1 VIFFV
6 NLILSMQK
14 SSIHPF
20 SATIMAWYT
29 DHQRELPWRQ
39 TKDPYAIWLSEII
52 LQQTRVAQG
61 LPYYERLLAAF
72 PAVRDLAEAPEASLL
87 RLWQGLGYYSR
98 ARNLQKAAQMV
109 MRDFN
114 GSFPRTY
121 DDIITLP
128 GVGPYTAA
136 AIASFAFDEAKA
148 VVDGNVF
155 RVLSRVFAVET
166 DIASSA
172 ARGVFTELAQ
182 SLIPTED
189 PAGFNQA
196 IMEFGAL
203 QCTPSPDCSIC
214 PLRISCAAFNE
225 KRVNE
230 FPIKSKKTKVK
241 EIKMDYLVIEQKG
254 QLLVRERV
262 ENGIW
267 KGLWEFY
274 LIEGSLDWLA
284 FPRKALKSPPVHL
297 LSHRKI
303 KAEAWHVQ
311 VPDNFALAIPEGYR
325 WMSPSEFESKG
336 KPVLLLNLI
345 TDNLDCPI
353 LQDIS
358 PTYL

>member
-1 VIFFV
+1 
-6 NLILSMQK
+6 MQK

-20 SATIMAWYT
+20 SATIMAWYA

-39 TKDPYAIWLSEII
+39 TRDPYAIWLSEII

-61 LPYYERLLAAF
+61 LPYFERLITAF
-72 PAVRDLAEAPEASLL
+72 PTVRDLAEAPEATLL

-109 MRDFN
+109 MRDFK
-114 GSFPRTY
+114 GSFPQTY
-121 DDIITLP
+121 DEIILLP

-136 AIASFAFDEAKA
+136 AIASFAFNEAKA

-172 ARGVFTELAQ
+172 ARGIFTELAQ

-203 QCTPSPDCSIC
+203 QCTPAPDCAVC
-214 PLRISCAAFNE
+214 PLQVFCQSNKE
-225 KRVNE
+225 HRVAE
-230 FPIKSKKTKVK
+230 FPVKSKKTKVK
-241 EIKMDYLVIEQKG
+241 EIEMNYLVIEQNG
-254 QLLVRERV
+254 QLLVRERTG
-262 ENGIW
+262 NGIW
-267 KGLWEFY
+267 RGLWEFY
-274 LIEGSLDWLA
+274 LLDEQADGLP
-284 FPRKALKSPPVHL
+284 FPRQALKSPPVHL

-303 KAEAWHVQ
+303 NCKAWHMQ
-311 VPDNFALAIPEGYR
+311 VPDNFAFEIPEGYV

-358 PTYL
+358 PAYL

>member
-1 VIFFV
+1 
-6 NLILSMQK
+6 
-14 SSIHPF
+14 
-20 SATIMAWYT
+20 
-29 DHQRELPWRQ
+29 
-39 TKDPYAIWLSEII
+39 
-52 LQQTRVAQG
+52 
-61 LPYYERLLAAF
+61 
-72 PAVRDLAEAPEASLL
+72 
-87 RLWQGLGYYSR
+87 
-98 ARNLQKAAQMV
+98 
-109 MRDFN
+109 
-114 GSFPRTY
+114 
-121 DDIITLP
+121 
-128 GVGPYTAA
+128 
-136 AIASFAFDEAKA
+136 
-148 VVDGNVF
+148 
-155 RVLSRVFAVET
+155 VFAVET

-230 FPIKSKKTKVK
+230 LPIKSKKTKVK
-241 EIKMDYLVIEQKG
+241 EIQMDYLVIEQNG
-254 QLLVRERV
+254 LLLVRERV
-262 ENGIW
+262 GNSIW

>member
-1 VIFFV
+1 
-6 NLILSMQK
+6 MQK
-14 SSIHPF
+14 SAIHPF
-20 SATIMAWYT
+20 SATIITWYA

-61 LPYYERLLAAF
+61 LPYFDRLITAF
-72 PAVRDLAEAPEASLL
+72 PTVKDLAEAPEVSLF
-87 RLWQGLGYYSR
+87 RIWQGLGYYSR

-109 MRDFN
+109 MLEFKGDF
-114 GSFPRTY
+114 PTTY
-121 DDIITLP
+121 EEIIRLP

-148 VVDGNVF
+148 VVDGNVY

-172 ARGVFTELAQ
+172 ARGIFTSLAQ
-182 SLIPTED
+182 SLIPLED
-189 PAGFNQA
+189 PATFNQA

-203 QCTPSPDCSIC
+203 QCTPAPDCSVC
-214 PLRISCAAFNE
+214 PLRISCVAFSE
-225 KRVNE
+225 KRVAE
-230 FPIKSKKTKVK
+230 LPLKLKKNQVK
-241 EIKMDYLVIEQKG
+241 EIQMDYLVIEQKG
-254 QLLVRERV
+254 QILVRERA
-262 ENGIW
+262 EKGIW
-267 KGLWEFY
+267 KGLWELY
-274 LIEGSLDWLA
+274 LIEDSADWLP
-284 FPRKALKSPPVHL
+284 FTRQALKSPAVHL

-303 KAEAWHVQ
+303 HCKAWYVQ
-311 VPDNFALAIPEGYR
+311 VPDNFDLDIPKGYR
-325 WMSPSEFESKG
+325 WMSPSDFESKG

>member
-1 VIFFV
+1 
-6 NLILSMQK
+6 MQK

-20 SATIMAWYT
+20 SATIMAWYAE
-29 DHQRELPWRQ
+29 HQRELPWRQ

-61 LPYYERLLAAF
+61 LPYYERLLATF
-72 PAVRDLAEAPEASLL
+72 PAVRDLAEAPESTLL

-98 ARNLQKAAQMV
+98 ARNLQKAAQKV
-109 MRDFN
+109 MRDFE
-114 GSFPRTY
+114 GVFPQTY
-121 DDIITLP
+121 DEIIQLP

-136 AIASFAFDEAKA
+136 AIASFAFKEAKA

-155 RVLSRVFAVET
+155 RVLSRMFAVET
-166 DIASSA
+166 DIASST
-172 ARGVFTELAQ
+172 ARGVFTSLAQ
-182 SLIPTED
+182 SLIPTQD

-203 QCTPSPDCSIC
+203 QCTPAPDCSIC
-214 PLRISCAAFNE
+214 PLRVSCAAFSK
-225 KRVNE
+225 KRVAE
-230 FPIKSKKTKVK
+230 LPLKSKKTKVK
-241 EIKMDYLVIEQKG
+241 EIEMNYLVIEQKG
-254 QLLVRERV
+254 QLLVRERA
-262 ENGIW
+262 EKGIW
-267 KGLWEFY
+267 RGLWEFY
-274 LIEGSLDWLA
+274 LLEDQADWLP
-284 FPRKALKSPPVHL
+284 FSRKALKSPPVHL

-303 KAEAWHVQ
+303 KCDAWHVQ
-311 VPDNFALAIPEGYR
+311 VPDNFALAIPEGYV
-325 WMSPSEFESKG
+325 WMSPSDFESKG

>member
-1 VIFFV
+1 
-6 NLILSMQK
+6 MQK

-20 SATIMAWYT
+20 SATLMAWYAV
-29 DHQRELPWRQ
+29 HQRELPWRQ

-72 PAVRDLAEAPEASLL
+72 PTVSDLAEAPESSLL

-114 GSFPRTY
+114 GSFPQTY

-155 RVLSRVFAVET
+155 RVLSRVFGVET

-182 SLIPTED
+182 SLIPSQD
-189 PAGFNQA
+189 PAEFNQA

-203 QCTPSPDCSIC
+203 QCTPAPDCSIC
-214 PLRISCAAFNE
+214 PLRISCAAFKE

-230 FPIKSKKTKVK
+230 LPVKSKKTKVK
-241 EIKMDYLVIEQKG
+241 EIEMDYLIIEQNG
-254 QLLVRERV
+254 QILVRERV

>member
-1 VIFFV
+1 
-6 NLILSMQK
+6 MQK
-14 SSIHPF
+14 SAIHPF
-20 SATIMAWYT
+20 SATIMAWYA

-72 PAVRDLAEAPEASLL
+72 PTVRDLAEAPEATLL

-109 MRDFN
+109 MHDFA
-114 GSFPRTY
+114 GIFPTTY
-121 DDIITLP
+121 DEIIRLP

-136 AIASFAFDEAKA
+136 AIASFAFNEAKA

-155 RVLSRVFAVET
+155 RVLSRVFAIET
-166 DIASSA
+166 DIASSS
-172 ARGVFTELAQ
+172 ARGIFTDLAQ

-203 QCTPSPDCSIC
+203 QCTPSPDCSVC
-214 PLRISCAAFNE
+214 PLAIFCQSKIAH
-225 KRVNE
+225 RVTD
-230 FPIKSKKTKVK
+230 FPVKSKKTKVK
-241 EIKMDYLVIEQKG
+241 EIEMNYLVIEQNG
-254 QLLVRERV
+254 QILVRERAG
-262 ENGIW
+262 NGIW

-274 LIEGSLDWLA
+274 LLEDSLEWIAL
-284 FPRKALKSPPVHL
+284 PRHALKSPPVHL

-303 KAEAWHVQ
+303 KCDAWHVQ
-311 VPDNFALAIPEGYR
+311 VPDNFALAIPDGYV

-336 KPVLLLNLI
+336 KSVLLLNLI

-353 LQDIS
+353 LQEIS

>member
-1 VIFFV
+1 
-6 NLILSMQK
+6 MQK

-98 ARNLQKAAQMV
+98 ARNLQKAAQLV
-109 MRDFN
+109 MRDYN

-136 AIASFAFDEAKA
+136 AIASFAFNQAKA
-148 VVDGNVF
+148 VVDGNVY
-155 RVLSRVFAVET
+155 RVLSRVFAIET

-182 SLIPTED
+182 SLIPPQN

-203 QCTPSPDCSIC
+203 QCTPAPDCSIC
-214 PLRISCAAFNE
+214 PLRVSCAAFKE

-230 FPIKSKKTKVK
+230 LPIKSKKTKVK
-241 EIKMDYLVIEQKG
+241 EIEMNYLIIEQNS
-254 QLLVRERV
+254 QILVRERV

-284 FPRKALKSPPVHL
+284 FPRKVLKSPPVHL

-303 KAEAWHVQ
+303 KCEAWHVQ
-311 VPDNFALAIPEGYR
+311 VPDNFALAIPEGYV

-345 TDNLDCPI
+345 TDNLDCSI
-353 LQDIS
+353 LQEIS
-358 PTYL
+358 LTYL

>member
-1 VIFFV
+1 
-6 NLILSMQK
+6 MQK

-20 SATIMAWYT
+20 SATIMAWYAE
-29 DHQRELPWRQ
+29 HQRELPWRQ
-39 TKDPYAIWLSEII
+39 TRDPYAIWLSEII

-61 LPYYERLLAAF
+61 LPYYERLLATF
-72 PAVRDLAEAPEASLL
+72 PTVRDLAEAPETTLL

-109 MRDFN
+109 LRDYA
-114 GSFPRTY
+114 GVFPQTY
-121 DDIITLP
+121 DEIIRLP

-136 AIASFAFDEAKA
+136 AIASFAFNEAKA

-155 RVLSRVFAVET
+155 RVLSRVFAVDT

-172 ARGVFTELAQ
+172 ARGIFTQLAQ
-182 SLIPTED
+182 SLIPAQD
-189 PAGFNQA
+189 PASFNQA

-203 QCTPSPDCSIC
+203 QCTPNPDCSIC
-214 PLRISCAAFNE
+214 PLSIFCQSNLTKTVAN
-225 KRVNE
+225 
-230 FPIKSKKTKVK
+230 FPVKSKKTRVK
-241 EIKMDYLVIEQKG
+241 AIQMDYLVIEQNG
-254 QLLVRERV
+254 LLLVRERV

-267 KGLWEFY
+267 KGLWEFC
-274 LIEGSLDWLA
+274 LIEDEVDWLP
-284 FPRKALKSPPVHL
+284 FPWQALKSPPVHL

-303 KAEAWHVQ
+303 HCDAWYVQ
-311 VPDNFALAIPEGYR
+311 VPDNFALAIPTGYV
-325 WMSPSEFESKG
+325 WMSPLAFESKG

-345 TDNLDCPI
+345 TDNLECPI

>member
-1 VIFFV
+1 
-6 NLILSMQK
+6 MQK

-20 SATIMAWYT
+20 SATIMAWYAE
-29 DHQRELPWRQ
+29 HQRELPWRQ
-39 TKDPYAIWLSEII
+39 TRDPYAIWLSEII

-72 PAVRDLAEAPEASLL
+72 PSVRDLAEAPEATLL

-109 MRDFN
+109 MRDFE
-114 GSFPRTY
+114 GVFPQTY
-121 DDIITLP
+121 DEIIRLP

-136 AIASFAFDEAKA
+136 AIASFAFSEAKA

-155 RVLSRVFAVET
+155 RVLSRVFSVET

-172 ARGVFTELAQ
+172 ARGVFTSLAQ
-182 SLIPTED
+182 SLIPTQD

-203 QCTPSPDCSIC
+203 QCTPAPDCSIC
-214 PLRISCAAFNE
+214 PLLVSCEAFSTH
-225 KRVNE
+225 RVTE

-241 EIKMDYLVIEQKG
+241 EIEMNYLVIEQNG

-262 ENGIW
+262 GNGIW

-274 LIEGSLDWLA
+274 LLEGDCDWLP
-284 FPRKALKSPPVHL
+284 FSRQALKSPPVHL

-303 KAEAWHVQ
+303 HCDAWHVQ
-311 VPDNFALAIPEGYR
+311 VPDNFVLAIPEGYR
-325 WMSPSEFESKG
+325 WMSPSAFESKG

>member
-1 VIFFV
+1 
-6 NLILSMQK
+6 
-14 SSIHPF
+14 
-20 SATIMAWYT
+20 
-29 DHQRELPWRQ
+29 
-39 TKDPYAIWLSEII
+39 
-52 LQQTRVAQG
+52 
-61 LPYYERLLAAF
+61 
-72 PAVRDLAEAPEASLL
+72 
-87 RLWQGLGYYSR
+87 
-98 ARNLQKAAQMV
+98 
-109 MRDFN
+109 
-114 GSFPRTY
+114 
-121 DDIITLP
+121 
-128 GVGPYTAA
+128 VGPYTAA

-155 RVLSRVFAVET
+155 RVLSRVFAVER

-230 FPIKSKKTKVK
+230 LPIKSKKTKVK
-241 EIKMDYLVIEQKG
+241 EIQMDYLIIEQNG
-254 QLLVRERV
+254 QILVRERV

-284 FPRKALKSPPVHL
+284 FPRTALKSPPVHL

>member
-1 VIFFV
+1 
-6 NLILSMQK
+6 MQK
-14 SSIHPF
+14 SFIHPF
-20 SATIMAWYT
+20 SATIMAWYAE
-29 DHQRELPWRQ
+29 HQRELPWRQ

-72 PAVRDLAEAPEASLL
+72 PSVRDLADAPEASLL

-109 MRDFN
+109 VRDFK
-114 GSFPRTY
+114 GVFPSTY
-121 DDIITLP
+121 DDIIQLP

-203 QCTPSPDCSIC
+203 QCTPAPDCSIC
-214 PLRISCAAFNE
+214 TMRVSCAAFKE
-225 KRVNE
+225 KRVTE
-230 FPIKSKKTKVK
+230 LPIKSKKTKVK
-241 EIKMDYLVIEQKG
+241 EIEMNYLVIEQNG
-254 QLLVRERV
+254 QLLVRERT
-262 ENGIW
+262 EKGIW

-274 LIEGSLDWLA
+274 LIEDACNWLP
-284 FPRKALKSPPVHL
+284 FQRQALKSPTVHL

-303 KAEAWHVQ
+303 HCDAWHVQ
-311 VPDNFALAIPEGYR
+311 VPDNFALVIPEGYR

>member
-1 VIFFV
+1 
-6 NLILSMQK
+6 MQK
-14 SSIHPF
+14 SPIHPF
-20 SATIMAWYT
+20 SATIMAWYVE
-29 DHQRELPWRQ
+29 HQRELPWRQ

-72 PAVRDLAEAPEASLL
+72 PTVKDLAEAPEASLL

-109 MRDFN
+109 MRDFA
-114 GSFPRTY
+114 GDFPRTY

-136 AIASFAFDEAKA
+136 AIASFAFNEAKA

-155 RVLSRVFAVET
+155 RVLSRVFEVET
-166 DIASSA
+166 DIVSSS
-172 ARGVFTELAQ
+172 ARGVFTSLAQ
-182 SLIPTED
+182 SLIPSED
-189 PAGFNQA
+189 PAGFNQS

-203 QCTPSPDCSIC
+203 QCTPAPDCSVC
-214 PLRISCAAFNE
+214 PLRVSCAAFSAS
-225 KRVNE
+225 RVAE
-230 FPIKSKKTKVK
+230 LPIKSKKTKVK
-241 EIKMDYLVIEQKG
+241 EIQMDYLVIEQKG
-254 QLLVRERV
+254 QLLVRERT

-274 LIEGSLDWLA
+274 LIEESLEWLP
-284 FPRKALKSPPVHL
+284 FPRQTLKSPPVHL

-303 KAEAWHVQ
+303 NCEAWHVQ
-311 VPDNFALAIPEGYR
+311 VPDNFDLEIPAGYG
-325 WMSPSEFESKG
+325 WMSPTEFESKG

-358 PTYL
+358 PAYL

>member
-1 VIFFV
+1 
-6 NLILSMQK
+6 MQK

-20 SATIMAWYT
+20 SATIMAWYAE
-29 DHQRELPWRQ
+29 HQRELPWRQ

-72 PAVRDLAEAPEASLL
+72 PTVRDLAEAQEATLL

-109 MRDFN
+109 MRDFE
-114 GSFPRTY
+114 GVFPQTF
-121 DDIITLP
+121 DEIIRLT

-136 AIASFAFDEAKA
+136 AIASFAFSEAKA

-155 RVLSRVFAVET
+155 RVLSRVFAIET

-172 ARGVFTELAQ
+172 ARGVFTSLAQ
-182 SLIPTED
+182 SLIPTQD

-214 PLRISCAAFNE
+214 PLLVSCEAFSAHQ
-225 KRVNE
+225 VTE

-241 EIKMDYLVIEQKG
+241 EIEMNYLVIEQKG
-254 QLLVRERV
+254 QLLVRERTGK
-262 ENGIW
+262 GIW

-274 LIEGSLDWLA
+274 LIEDACDWLP
-284 FPRKALKSPPVHL
+284 FQRQALKSPPVHL

-303 KAEAWHVQ
+303 HCDAWYVQ
-311 VPDNFALAIPEGYR
+311 VPDNFVLAIPEGYR
-325 WMSPSEFESKG
+325 WMSPSAFESKG

>member
-1 VIFFV
+1 
-6 NLILSMQK
+6 MQK

-20 SATIMAWYT
+20 SATIMAWYAE
-29 DHQRELPWRQ
+29 HQRELPWRQ

-72 PAVRDLAEAPEASLL
+72 PAVRDLAEAPEATLL

-109 MRDFN
+109 MRDFE
-114 GSFPRTY
+114 GVFPQSY
-121 DDIITLP
+121 DEIIRLP

-136 AIASFAFDEAKA
+136 AIASFAFKEAKA

-155 RVLSRVFAVET
+155 RVLSRMFAVET
-166 DIASSA
+166 DIASST
-172 ARGVFTELAQ
+172 ARGVFTSLAQ
-182 SLIPTED
+182 SLIPTQD

-203 QCTPSPDCSIC
+203 QCTPAPDCSIC
-214 PLRISCAAFNE
+214 PLRVSCAAFSK
-225 KRVNE
+225 KRVAE
-230 FPIKSKKTKVK
+230 LPLKSKKTKVK
-241 EIKMDYLVIEQKG
+241 EIEMNYLVIEQKG
-254 QLLVRERV
+254 QLLVRERA
-262 ENGIW
+262 EKGIW
-267 KGLWEFY
+267 RGLWEFY
-274 LIEGSLDWLA
+274 LLEDQADWLP
-284 FPRKALKSPPVHL
+284 FSRKALKSPPVHL

-303 KAEAWHVQ
+303 KCDAWHVQ
-311 VPDNFALAIPEGYR
+311 VPDNFALAIPEGYV
-325 WMSPSEFESKG
+325 WMSPSAFESKG

>member
-1 VIFFV
+1 
-6 NLILSMQK
+6 MQK

-20 SATIMAWYT
+20 SATLMAWYAV
-29 DHQRELPWRQ
+29 HQRELPWRQ

-72 PAVRDLAEAPEASLL
+72 PSVRDLAEAPESSLL

-114 GSFPRTY
+114 GSFPQTY

-155 RVLSRVFAVET
+155 RVLSRVFGVET

-182 SLIPTED
+182 SLIPPQD
-189 PAGFNQA
+189 PATFNQA

-203 QCTPSPDCSIC
+203 QCTPAPDCSIC
-214 PLRISCAAFNE
+214 PLRISCAAFKE

-230 FPIKSKKTKVK
+230 LPVKSKKVKVK
-241 EIKMDYLVIEQKG
+241 EIEMNYLVIEQNG
-254 QLLVRERV
+254 QILVRERV

-303 KAEAWHVQ
+303 KCEAWHVQ
-311 VPDNFALAIPEGYR
+311 VPDNFALAILEGYR

>member
-1 VIFFV
+1 
-6 NLILSMQK
+6 MQK

-20 SATIMAWYT
+20 ASTIITWYAE
-29 DHQRELPWRQ
+29 HQRELPWRK
-39 TKDPYAIWLSEII
+39 TRDPYAIWLSEII

-61 LPYYERLLAAF
+61 LPYYQRLLAEF
-72 PAVRDLAEAPEASLL
+72 PTVRDLAEAPEASLL

-98 ARNLQKAAQMV
+98 ARNLQKAAQLI
-109 MRDFN
+109 MRDFA
-114 GSFPRTY
+114 GTFPPTY
-121 DDIITLP
+121 DEIILLP

-172 ARGVFTELAQ
+172 ARGVFTSLAQ
-182 SLIPTED
+182 SLMPTQD

-203 QCTPSPDCSIC
+203 QCIPAPDCSVC
-214 PLRISCAAFNE
+214 PLAVFCQSNKE
-225 KRVNE
+225 HRVTD
-230 FPIKSKKTKVK
+230 FPVKSKKTKVK
-241 EIKMDYLVIEQKG
+241 EIQMDYLIIEQNG
-254 QLLVRERV
+254 QILVHERA
-262 ENGIW
+262 ENSIW

-274 LIEGSLDWLA
+274 LIEDSAEWLP
-284 FPRKALKSPPVHL
+284 FSRKALQSPPVHL

-303 KAEAWHVQ
+303 HCQAWHVQ
-311 VPDNFALAIPEGYR
+311 VPDNFALEIPAGYG
-325 WMSPSEFESKG
+325 WMSPSDFESKG
-336 KPVLLLNLI
+336 KSVLLLNLI

>member
-1 VIFFV
+1 
-6 NLILSMQK
+6 MQK
-14 SSIHPF
+14 SPLHPF
-20 SATIMAWYT
+20 SATIMAWYAE
-29 DHQRELPWRQ
+29 HQRELPWRQ

-72 PAVRDLAEAPEASLL
+72 PTVKDLAEAPEASLL

-109 MRDFN
+109 MHEFA
-114 GSFPRTY
+114 GVFPQTY
-121 DDIITLP
+121 DEIIRLP

-136 AIASFAFDEAKA
+136 AIASFAFNEAKA

-172 ARGVFTELAQ
+172 ARGVFTSLAQ
-182 SLIPTED
+182 SLIPD
-189 PAGFNQA
+189 VNPAGFNQA

-203 QCTPSPDCSIC
+203 QCTPAPDCAVC
-214 PLRISCAAFNE
+214 TLRISCAAFSTH
-225 KRVNE
+225 RVAE
-230 FPIKSKKTKVK
+230 LPLKSKKTKVK
-241 EIKMDYLVIEQKG
+241 EIEMNYLVIEQNG
-254 QLLVRERV
+254 QLLVRERT
-262 ENGIW
+262 EKGIW

-274 LIEGSLDWLA
+274 LIEDACDWLP
-284 FPRKALKSPPVHL
+284 FSRQALKSPAVHL

-303 KAEAWHVQ
+303 HCDAWHVQ
-311 VPDNFALAIPEGYR
+311 VPDNFRLEIPAGYT
-325 WMSPSEFESKG
+325 WMSPSDFESKG

>member
-1 VIFFV
+1 
-6 NLILSMQK
+6 MQK

-72 PAVRDLAEAPEASLL
+72 PTVCDLAEAPEASLL

-98 ARNLQKAAQMV
+98 ARNLQKAAQLV

-121 DDIITLP
+121 EDIITLP

-230 FPIKSKKTKVK
+230 LPIKSKKTKVK
-241 EIKMDYLVIEQKG
+241 EIQMDYLIIEQNG
-254 QLLVRERV
+254 QILVRERV

>member
-1 VIFFV
+1 
-6 NLILSMQK
+6 MQK

-72 PAVRDLAEAPEASLL
+72 PTVCDLAEAPEASLL

-98 ARNLQKAAQMV
+98 ARNLQKAAQLV
-109 MRDFN
+109 MRDFA
-114 GSFPRTY
+114 GTFPSNY
-121 DDIITLP
+121 EDIITLP

-230 FPIKSKKTKVK
+230 LPIKSKKTKVK
-241 EIKMDYLVIEQKG
+241 EIQMDYLVIEHNG
-254 QLLVRERV
+254 QILVRERV

>member
-1 VIFFV
+1 
-6 NLILSMQK
+6 MQK

-20 SATIMAWYT
+20 SATIMAWYAE
-29 DHQRELPWRQ
+29 HQRELPWRQ

-72 PAVRDLAEAPEASLL
+72 PAVRDLAEAPEATLL

-109 MRDFN
+109 MRDFE
-114 GSFPRTY
+114 GVFPQTY
-121 DDIITLP
+121 DEIIRLP

-136 AIASFAFDEAKA
+136 AIASFAFKEAKA

-155 RVLSRVFAVET
+155 RVLSRMFAVET
-166 DIASSA
+166 DIASST
-172 ARGVFTELAQ
+172 ARGVFTSLAQ
-182 SLIPTED
+182 SLIPTQD

-203 QCTPSPDCSIC
+203 QCTPAPDCSIC
-214 PLRISCAAFNE
+214 PLRVSCAAFSK
-225 KRVNE
+225 KRVAE
-230 FPIKSKKTKVK
+230 LPLKSKKTKVK
-241 EIKMDYLVIEQKG
+241 EIEMNYLVIEQKG
-254 QLLVRERV
+254 QLLVRERA
-262 ENGIW
+262 EKGIW
-267 KGLWEFY
+267 RGLWEFY
-274 LIEGSLDWLA
+274 LLEDQADWLP
-284 FPRKALKSPPVHL
+284 FSRKALKSPPVHL

-303 KAEAWHVQ
+303 KCDAWHVQ
-311 VPDNFALAIPEGYR
+311 VPDNFALAIPEGYV
-325 WMSPSEFESKG
+325 WMSPSAFESKG

>member
-1 VIFFV
+1 
-6 NLILSMQK
+6 MQK

-61 LPYYERLLAAF
+61 LPYYERLLTAF
-72 PAVRDLAEAPEASLL
+72 PTVRDLAEAPEASLL

-98 ARNLQKAAQMV
+98 ARNLQKAAQLV

-114 GSFPRTY
+114 GSFPQTY

-155 RVLSRVFAVET
+155 RVLSRVFGVET

-214 PLRISCAAFNE
+214 PLRISCAAFKE

-230 FPIKSKKTKVK
+230 LPIKSKKTKVK
-241 EIKMDYLVIEQKG
+241 EIEMNYLIIEQNG
-254 QLLVRERV
+254 LLLVRERV
-262 ENGIW
+262 GNSIW

-274 LIEGSLDWLA
+274 LMEDQADWL
-284 FPRKALKSPPVHL
+284 PYSRKALKSPPVHL

-303 KAEAWHVQ
+303 KCEAWHVQ

>member
-1 VIFFV
+1 
-6 NLILSMQK
+6 MQK

-20 SATIMAWYT
+20 SATIMAWYAE
-29 DHQRELPWRQ
+29 HQRELPWRQ

-72 PAVRDLAEAPEASLL
+72 PTVRDLAEAPEATLL

-109 MRDFN
+109 MRDFE
-114 GSFPRTY
+114 GVFPQTY
-121 DDIITLP
+121 DEIIRLP

-136 AIASFAFDEAKA
+136 AIASFAFKEAKA

-155 RVLSRVFAVET
+155 RVLSRVFAIET

-172 ARGVFTELAQ
+172 ARGVFTSLAQ
-182 SLIPTED
+182 SLIPTQD

-214 PLRISCAAFNE
+214 PLFVSCEAFSAH
-225 KRVNE
+225 RVTE

-241 EIKMDYLVIEQKG
+241 EIEMNYLVIEQKG

-262 ENGIW
+262 GNGIW

-274 LIEGSLDWLA
+274 LIEDACDWLP
-284 FPRKALKSPPVHL
+284 FQRQALKSPPVHL

-303 KAEAWHVQ
+303 HCDAWHVQ

-325 WMSPSEFESKG
+325 WMSPSAFESKG

-353 LQDIS
+353 LEDIS

>member
-1 VIFFV
+1 
-6 NLILSMQK
+6 MQK

-20 SATIMAWYT
+20 ASTIMAWYAE
-29 DHQRELPWRQ
+29 HQRELPWRQ
-39 TKDPYAIWLSEII
+39 TKDPHAIWLSEII

-61 LPYYERLLAAF
+61 LPYYQRLLAAF
-72 PAVRDLAEAPEASLL
+72 PSVRDLAEAEEATLL

-98 ARNLQKAAQMV
+98 ARNLQKAAQMI
-109 MRDFN
+109 MRDF
-114 GSFPRTY
+114 GGVFPQTY
-121 DDIITLP
+121 DEIIRLP

-166 DIASSA
+166 DIMSSA
-172 ARGVFTELAQ
+172 ARGVFTSLAQ
-182 SLIPTED
+182 SLIPAQD

-203 QCTPSPDCSIC
+203 QCTPAPDCSVC
-214 PLRISCAAFNE
+214 PLAVFCQSNKE
-225 KRVNE
+225 HRVAD
-230 FPIKSKKTKVK
+230 FPVKSKKTKVK
-241 EIKMDYLVIEQKG
+241 EIQIDYLVIEQNG
-254 QLLVRERV
+254 LLLVRERA
-262 ENGIW
+262 ENSIW

-274 LIEGSLDWLA
+274 LIEDETEWPT

-303 KAEAWHVQ
+303 KCDAWHVQ
-311 VPDNFALAIPEGYR
+311 VPDNFALAIPEEYV
-325 WMSPSEFESKG
+325 WMSPSDFESKG
-336 KPVLLLNLI
+336 KSVLLLNLI

>member
-1 VIFFV
+1 
-6 NLILSMQK
+6 MQK

-72 PAVRDLAEAPEASLL
+72 PTVRDLAEAPEASLL

-98 ARNLQKAAQMV
+98 ARNLQKAAQLV
-109 MRDFN
+109 MREFAGD
-114 GSFPRTY
+114 FPRNY
-121 DDIITLP
+121 EDIITLP

-203 QCTPSPDCSIC
+203 QCTPAPDCSIC
-214 PLRISCAAFNE
+214 PLRISCAAYSTHRIAE
-225 KRVNE
+225 L
-230 FPIKSKKTKVK
+230 PIKSKKTKVK
-241 EIKMDYLVIEQKG
+241 EIQMDYLVIEQNG
-254 QLLVRERV
+254 QILVRERV

>member
-1 VIFFV
+1 
-6 NLILSMQK
+6 MQK

-72 PAVRDLAEAPEASLL
+72 PTVCDLAEAPEASLL

-98 ARNLQKAAQMV
+98 ARNLQKAAQLV

-121 DDIITLP
+121 EDIITLP

-230 FPIKSKKTKVK
+230 LPIKSKKTKVK
-241 EIKMDYLVIEQKG
+241 EIQMDYLVIEHNG
-254 QLLVRERV
+254 QILVRERV

>member
-1 VIFFV
+1 
-6 NLILSMQK
+6 MQK
-14 SSIHPF
+14 SPIHPF
-20 SATIMAWYT
+20 SATIMAWYVE
-29 DHQRELPWRQ
+29 HQRELPWRQ

-72 PAVRDLAEAPEASLL
+72 PTVKDLAEAPEASLL

-109 MRDFN
+109 VSDFA
-114 GSFPRTY
+114 GSFPCNY

-136 AIASFAFDEAKA
+136 AIASFAFNEAKA

-172 ARGVFTELAQ
+172 ARGVFTSLAQ
-182 SLIPTED
+182 SLIPAAD

-203 QCTPSPDCSIC
+203 QCTPAPDCSDC
-214 PLRISCAAFNE
+214 PLRVSCAAFSAS
-225 KRVNE
+225 RVAE
-230 FPIKSKKTKVK
+230 LPIKSKKTKVK
-241 EIKMDYLVIEQKG
+241 EIQMDYLIIEQKG
-254 QLLVRERV
+254 QLLVRERT

-274 LIEGSLDWLA
+274 LIEGSLEWLP
-284 FPRKALKSPPVHL
+284 FSRQALKSPPVHL

-303 KAEAWHVQ
+303 NCEAWHVQ
-311 VPDNFALAIPEGYR
+311 VPDNFDLEIPEGYG

-358 PTYL
+358 PAYL

>member
-1 VIFFV
+1 
-6 NLILSMQK
+6 MQK

-20 SATIMAWYT
+20 SATIMTWYAE
-29 DHQRELPWRQ
+29 HQRELPWRQ

-72 PAVRDLAEAPEASLL
+72 PRVKDLAEAPETVLL

-109 MRDFN
+109 MRDF
-114 GSFPRTY
+114 GGVFPQTY
-121 DDIITLP
+121 AQIIQLP

-136 AIASFAFDEAKA
+136 AIASFAFQEAKA

-155 RVLSRVFAVET
+155 RVLSRVFAIDT

-182 SLIPTED
+182 SLIPAED

-203 QCTPSPDCSIC
+203 QCTPTPNCGIC
-214 PLRISCAAFNE
+214 PLAIFCQSNQAKNVAN
-225 KRVNE
+225 
-230 FPIKSKKTKVK
+230 FPVKSKKTKVK
-241 EIKMDYLVIEQKG
+241 EIEMNYLVIEHKG

-262 ENGIW
+262 RNGIW

-274 LIEGSLDWLA
+274 LLEDQADWLP
-284 FPRKALKSPPVHL
+284 FSRKALKSPPVHL

-303 KAEAWHVQ
+303 KCAAWHVQ
-311 VPDNFALAIPEGYR
+311 VPDNFALAIPEGYV
-325 WMSPSEFESKG
+325 WMSPSAFENKG

-345 TDNLDCPI
+345 SDNLDCPI

-358 PTYL
+358 PVYL

>member
-1 VIFFV
+1 
-6 NLILSMQK
+6 MQK
-14 SSIHPF
+14 SPIHPF
-20 SATIMAWYT
+20 SATIMAWYA

-72 PAVRDLAEAPEASLL
+72 PTVRDLAEAPEANLL

-109 MRDFN
+109 MNHFTGD
-114 GSFPRTY
+114 FPRTY
-121 DDIITLP
+121 DDIITLS

-136 AIASFAFDEAKA
+136 AIASFAFNEAKA

-155 RVLSRVFAVET
+155 RVLSRVFAEET

-182 SLIPTED
+182 SLIPAED

-203 QCTPSPDCSIC
+203 QCTPAPNCDVC
-214 PLRISCAAFNE
+214 PLRVSCAAFIS
-225 KRVNE
+225 KRVSE
-230 FPIKSKKTKVK
+230 LPIKSKKTKVK
-241 EIKMDYLVIEQKG
+241 EIQMDYLVIEQKG
-254 QLLVRERV
+254 QILVRERTG
-262 ENGIW
+262 NGIW

-274 LIEGSLDWLA
+274 LIEDSLEWLS
-284 FPRKALKSPPVHL
+284 FPRQALKSPPVHL

-303 KAEAWHVQ
+303 KSEAWHVQ
-311 VPDNFALAIPEGYR
+311 VPDNYALEIPAGYG

-336 KPVLLLNLI
+336 KSVLLLNLI

>member
-1 VIFFV
+1 
-6 NLILSMQK
+6 MQK

-20 SATIMAWYT
+20 SATIMAWYAE
-29 DHQRELPWRQ
+29 HQRELPWRQ

-72 PAVRDLAEAPEASLL
+72 PRVKDLAEAPETVLL

-109 MRDFN
+109 MRDF
-114 GSFPRTY
+114 GGVFPQTY
-121 DDIITLP
+121 AQIIQLP

-136 AIASFAFDEAKA
+136 AIASFAFQEAKA

-155 RVLSRVFAVET
+155 RVLSRVFAIDT

-182 SLIPTED
+182 SLIPAED

-203 QCTPSPDCSIC
+203 QCTPTPNCGIC
-214 PLRISCAAFNE
+214 PLAIFCQSNQAKNVAN
-225 KRVNE
+225 
-230 FPIKSKKTKVK
+230 FPVKSKKTKVK
-241 EIKMDYLVIEQKG
+241 EIEMNYLVIEHKG

-262 ENGIW
+262 RNGIW

-274 LIEGSLDWLA
+274 LLEDQADWLP
-284 FPRKALKSPPVHL
+284 FSRKALKSPPVHL

-303 KAEAWHVQ
+303 KCAAWHVQ
-311 VPDNFALAIPEGYR
+311 VPDNFALAIPEGYV
-325 WMSPSEFESKG
+325 WMSPSAFENKG

-345 TDNLDCPI
+345 SDNLDCPI

-358 PTYL
+358 PVYL

>member
-1 VIFFV
+1 
-6 NLILSMQK
+6 MQK
-14 SSIHPF
+14 SAIHPF
-20 SATIMAWYT
+20 SATIMAWYAE
-29 DHQRELPWRQ
+29 HHRELPWRQ

-72 PAVRDLAEAPEASLL
+72 PTIRDLAEAPESTLL

-109 MRDFN
+109 MREF
-114 GSFPRTY
+114 GGLFPSTY
-121 DDIITLP
+121 DSIIQLP

-172 ARGVFTELAQ
+172 ARGIFTELAQ
-182 SLIPTED
+182 SLIPASD

-203 QCTPSPDCSIC
+203 QCTPSPDCSVC
-214 PLRISCAAFNE
+214 PLLVSCAAFNMH
-225 KRVNE
+225 RIADLPV
-230 FPIKSKKTKVK
+230 KSKKTKVK
-241 EIKMDYLVIEQKG
+241 EMDMNYLVIEQNG
-254 QLLVRERV
+254 QLLVRERTG
-262 ENGIW
+262 EGIW

-274 LIEGSLDWLA
+274 LIDDTCDWLP
-284 FPRKALKSPPVHL
+284 FSRQALKSPPVHL

-303 KAEAWHVQ
+303 KCKAWHVQ
-311 VPDNFALAIPEGYR
+311 VPDNFAVAIPDGYG
-325 WMSPSEFESKG
+325 WMSPSDFESKG
-336 KPVLLLNLI
+336 KSVLLLNLI

-353 LQDIS
+353 LQDI
-358 PTYL
+358 

>member
-1 VIFFV
+1 
-6 NLILSMQK
+6 MQK
-14 SSIHPF
+14 SPIHPF
-20 SATIMAWYT
+20 SATIMAWYAE
-29 DHQRELPWRQ
+29 HQRELPWRQ

-72 PAVRDLAEAPEASLL
+72 PTVRDLAEAPEASLL

-98 ARNLQKAAQMV
+98 ARNLQKAARMIV
-109 MRDFN
+109 RDFA
-114 GSFPRTY
+114 GVFPSTY

-136 AIASFAFDEAKA
+136 AIASFAFNEAKA
-148 VVDGNVF
+148 VVDGNVY

-172 ARGVFTELAQ
+172 ARNVFTELAQ
-182 SLIPTED
+182 SLIPASD

-203 QCTPSPDCSIC
+203 QCTPAPDCAVC
-214 PLRISCAAFNE
+214 PLRISCAAFIS
-225 KRVNE
+225 KRVSE
-230 FPIKSKKTKVK
+230 LPLKSKKTKVK
-241 EIKMDYLVIEQKG
+241 EIQMDYLVIEQND
-254 QLLVRERV
+254 QLLVRERT

-267 KGLWEFY
+267 RGLWEFY
-274 LIEGSLDWLA
+274 LIEQELDWLP
-284 FPRKALKSPPVHL
+284 FPRQALKSPALHL

-303 KAEAWHVQ
+303 QCQAWHVQ
-311 VPDNFALAIPEGYR
+311 VPDNFDLEIPDGYG

>member
-1 VIFFV
+1 
-6 NLILSMQK
+6 MQK

-20 SATIMAWYT
+20 SATIMAWYAE
-29 DHQRELPWRQ
+29 HQRELPWRQ

-72 PAVRDLAEAPEASLL
+72 PSVRDLAEAPEATLL

-109 MRDFN
+109 MRDFA
-114 GSFPRTY
+114 GSFPSTY
-121 DDIITLP
+121 DDIIRLP

-136 AIASFAFDEAKA
+136 AIASFAFSEAKA

-155 RVLSRVFAVET
+155 RVLSRVFSVET

-172 ARGVFTELAQ
+172 ARGVFTSLAQ
-182 SLIPTED
+182 SLIPTQD

-214 PLRISCAAFNE
+214 PLLVSCEAFSAH
-225 KRVNE
+225 RVTE

-241 EIKMDYLVIEQKG
+241 EIEMNYLVIEQNG

-262 ENGIW
+262 EKGIW

-274 LIEGSLDWLA
+274 LLEDQADWLP
-284 FPRKALKSPPVHL
+284 FSRQALKSPPVHL

-303 KAEAWHVQ
+303 HCDAWHVQ

-325 WMSPSEFESKG
+325 WMSPSAFESKG
-336 KPVLLLNLI
+336 KPVLILNLI